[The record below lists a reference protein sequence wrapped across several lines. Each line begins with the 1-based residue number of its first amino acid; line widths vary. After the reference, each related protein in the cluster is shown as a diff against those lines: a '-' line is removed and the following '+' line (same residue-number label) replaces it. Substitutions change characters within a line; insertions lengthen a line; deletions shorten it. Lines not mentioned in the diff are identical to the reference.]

1 MRKWYALEAD
11 AGGEHKSSNV
21 HGELELIL
29 EWCYNP
35 ELDFDPYPD
44 SELKPDY
51 EDKAPNELRLALVQ
65 ARGLAIK
72 DKNLLSKGGLCF
84 CVLVVPCVC

>member
-1 MRKWYALEAD
+1 MRWR
-11 AGGEHKSSNV
+11 
-21 HGELELIL
+21 
-29 EWCYNP
+29 YNP

-44 SELKPDY
+44 GELKPAY

-72 DKNLLSKGGLCF
+72 DKNLLSKGGA
-84 CVLVVPCVC
+84 